1 MTATIELKNE
11 YLTVQFKTLGG
22 QLTSIKDKDGLEYLW
37 QADPEYWNGQAPILF
52 PICGSLRNDW
62 AIYIPQ
68 ESPFFTGLIRR
79 HGFVRKEEFTLK
91 EVNENSV
98 TFSIKPNAEILDNYL
113 YQFELRVVYTLNG
126 KSIRTEFQVTNM
138 ETEKTMPYFIGAHPA
153 FNCPLVEGEKYEDY
167 SLEFSEVESCSIPKS
182 FPETGLLDL
191 QDRTPFLENQ
201 KSLDLDYSLFSH
213 DAITLDRLKS
223 RSVTLRLRK
232 SGKGLRVDFDD
243 FPNLILWSTT
253 NKSPFI
259 ALEPWSGLST
269 SLEEGNILEDKR
281 QNRFNPQTFKDF
293 NQCNSNLGK
302 HEIHHTSGKY

>member
-1 MTATIELKNE
+1 MTIELKNE

-22 QLTSIKDKDGLEYLW
+22 QLTSIKDKDGIEYLW
-37 QADPEYWNGQAPILF
+37 QADPNYWNGQAPILF

-62 AIYIPQ
+62 AIYRPQ
-68 ESPFFTGLIRR
+68 ERPFFTGLIRR
-79 HGFVRKEEFTLK
+79 HGFVRKEEFILE
-91 EVNENSV
+91 EVNDNSV
-98 TFSIKPNAEILDNYL
+98 TFSIKPNAEMLDNYL

-126 KSIRTEFQVTNM
+126 KSI
-138 ETEKTMPYFIGAHPA
+138 GAHPA
-153 FNCPLVEGEKYEDY
+153 FNCPLVEGENYEDY
-167 SLEFSEVESCSIPKS
+167 YIEFSEVESCSIPKS

-201 KSLDLDYSLFSH
+201 KILDLDYSLFSH
-213 DAITLDRLKS
+213 DAITLDQLKS
-223 RSVTLRLRK
+223 RSVTLRSRK

-269 SLEEGNILEDKR
+269 SLEEGNFLEDKR
-281 QNRFNPQTFKDF
+281 QVTKISPQ
-293 NQCNSNLGK
+293 
-302 HEIHHTSGKY
+302 ETSRKIYDITILN